1 MAIRFEM
8 KTSDERVGAA
18 WRGFQRAS
26 VFALVWIVSTAAAAQ
41 ENVSLPMAPSAIV
54 SVLPARQAQQ
64 GLAGISA
71 TGRAV
76 HFAGGVGVEQATAG
90 PLSLSLDE
98 AINRGLKLNLQVLLA
113 NQSERSVEGEISD
126 VRFAL
131 LPNMRATAY
140 TNTMELNL
148 AAMGFKASSL
158 AAFGIKPSMFG
169 VIQKVDTTGAE
180 FSAHQVLFDLTDY
193 YLYEAAKSAGEVVEM
208 NRLNARGGVVDAVGT
223 EYLMALAD
231 EAQITNAEARVSSDE
246 EVLRQATLARDAGV
260 GVNLDVLRA
269 RVRLQVDQQAL
280 VQAENSF
287 AEAKIALNRLIGL
300 PAEQELTLTDT
311 VPYAELA
318 EMPLDQT
325 LALAYRQRKD
335 LLGLTAQLGVAAR
348 AQKAVKYERIPSV
361 TFNGGYGVV
370 GVTEAGYHGIFT
382 AQGSLKIPLFEEGR
396 FRGES
401 QIAAAQEISLRRQ
414 IASLRVT
421 IEAQIRASRMDVE
434 TSAELVK
441 VARSSVQLATD
452 ALADA
457 RERFSAGVDDN
468 LPVVQAQAVLAAAK
482 SQLVATEFQFNQNKL
497 VLARNTGVVESQYK
511 QYLGR

>member
-1 MAIRFEM
+1 MANRFDLM
-8 KTSDERVGAA
+8 KLDDRVGGAR
-18 WRGFQRAS
+18 RGFAQES
-26 VFALVWIVSTAAAAQ
+26 GFALLWSAAAAMMLAGTASAQ
-41 ENVSLPMAPSAIV
+41 ENVGLPMAPSAIV
-54 SVLPARQAQQ
+54 SALSARPAGPVGAP
-64 GLAGISA
+64 
-71 TGRAV
+71 
-76 HFAGGVGVEQATAG
+76 HFASGVGIEQGTAG

-98 AINRGLKLNLQVLLA
+98 AIDRGLKHNLQVLLA
-113 NQSERSVEGEISD
+113 NQSERSVEGEISN

-140 TNTMELNL
+140 TNTTELNL

-158 AAFGIKPSMFG
+158 AKFGIKPSVFG

-180 FSAHQVLFDLTDY
+180 LSAHQVLFNLTDY
-193 YLYEAAKSAGEVVEM
+193 YLYQAAKSAGAVVEM

-223 EYLMALAD
+223 EYLAALANQ
-231 EAQITNAEARVSSDE
+231 AQIANAKARVAADE

-269 RVRLQVDQQAL
+269 RVELQVDQQAQ
-280 VQAENSF
+280 VQAENAF

-300 PAEQELTLTDT
+300 PVEQELTLTDA
-311 VPYAELA
+311 VPYTQLA

-335 LLGLTAQLGVAAR
+335 LLGLTAQLGVATQAE
-348 AQKAVKYERIPSV
+348 KAVKYERLPSV
-361 TFNGGYGVV
+361 TLNGDYGVV
-370 GVTEAGYHGIFT
+370 GVTEGGYHGIFT
-382 AQGSLKIPLFEEGR
+382 VQGALKIPLFEEGR
-396 FRGES
+396 FHGES

-414 IASLRVT
+414 IESLRVT
-421 IEAQIRASRMDVE
+421 IEAQIRTSRMDVE
-434 TSAELVK
+434 TSGELVK
-441 VARSSVQLATD
+441 VAHSSVQLATE

-468 LPVVQAQAVLAAAK
+468 LPVVQAQAVLASAE
-482 SQLVATEFQFNQNKL
+482 SQLVATEFQFNQAKL

-511 QYLGR
+511 QYLGQ